1 MFPELNNPNFEE
13 LIFQHYQKI
22 SSKYDSLIS
31 SGNRCVFDKKSK
43 KTITLAQ
50 LFVHQFMNKIV
61 KNKDDNRGLLCWH
74 STGSGKTC
82 LATGA
87 MSSFR
92 SEENRKNIVYLTSV
106 DAKKAN
112 PPENFY
118 NCTKDFFPTFKKH
131 LDKKKSKDNKSIDSI
146 FNKNKIHFHTFATL
160 THHIGLAK
168 PNKKTDPNFLQ
179 DSLLIIDEIHQIF
192 KPLPNQKIEHDALK
206 QFLLNIN
213 DERLKNTKILIL
225 TATPGDNIKDILLL
239 LNMIRKKNSPEIIL
253 PDLNNE
259 DNIIKFGKDIRS
271 LVSYF
276 DASMDYTKF
285 PKLYEIPIHTTYMAD
300 ISKNV
305 KQNAKQNA
313 KNTKEEKQDKQ
324 FSKYLEKLK
333 EVKNDQKDYNQLMNK
348 NELNKFYRTLRK
360 YSNMLFNYVNDM
372 SINEFSSKLPYLF
385 EKIENNPNQKHYIY
399 SAFFEARGFGQSVI
413 GIGKLLKKHL
423 DYKEFTI
430 SQANQIKS
438 LKEIS
443 KQKRF
448 ILIGTTDLENKSDGE
463 INQELKKVKKLLDFY
478 NDPLNKKGE
487 YIQLLLAS
495 KKFNESIDLK
505 AVRHIHIF
513 EPLVSWIARK
523 QTLGR
528 AVRYCSHKD
537 LDKSEWN
544 VKLHEY
550 ISEKPH
556 NFTLL
561 QPEFLQNEINYIKE
575 NIDKQNRD
583 ILEYSNKNTSKRKTK
598 DSCDFKNYYK
608 NRIKRKKEILK
619 ELSKRELE
627 LTNLLENRNLEMID
641 NKVYETAKNKF
652 KELSILNKVIKEN
665 AIDCLL
671 FNEFHNKILDNS
683 EKIKCKN

>member
-1 MFPELNNPNFEE
+1 MFPELNNSNFEE
-13 LIFQHYQKI
+13 LIFEHYKKI
-22 SSKYDSLIS
+22 NHKYDSLIS
-31 SGNRCVFDKKSK
+31 SGNRCLFDKKSK

-50 LFVHQFMNKIV
+50 LFVHQFMNKLV
-61 KNKDDNRGLLCWH
+61 KNNDDNRGLLCWH

-87 MSSFR
+87 MSAFK
-92 SEENRKNIVYLTSV
+92 SEEDRQNIVYLTSV

-118 NCTKDFFPTFKKH
+118 NCTKDFFPTFKQH
-131 LDKKKSKDNKSIDSI
+131 LDKKKKDNKSIDSL

-168 PNKKTDPNFLQ
+168 PNKKTYPNFLQ
-179 DSLLIIDEIHQIF
+179 NSLLIIDEIHQIF
-192 KPLPNQKIEHDALK
+192 KPLPNQKLEHDALK
-206 QFLLNIN
+206 QFLLSIN
-213 DERLKNTKILIL
+213 DDRLKNTKILIL
-225 TATPGDNIKDILLL
+225 TATPGDNIKDILML

-253 PDLNNE
+253 PNLENQDSINKFSNE
-259 DNIIKFGKDIRS
+259 IRS

-285 PKLYEIPIHTTYMAD
+285 PKLYQIPIHTTFMAD
-300 ISKNV
+300 INKNV
-305 KQNAKQNA
+305 KQNS
-313 KNTKEEKQDKQ
+313 KNTKKDKQDKQ
-324 FSKYLEKLK
+324 FLKYLEKLK
-333 EVKNDQKDYNQLMNK
+333 EVSNDQKNYDELMNK

-385 EKIENNPNQKHYIY
+385 EKIENNPKQKHYIY

-430 SQANQIKS
+430 SQANQIKN
-438 LKEIS
+438 LKDL
-443 KQKRF
+443 QKANRF
-448 ILIGTTDLENKSDGE
+448 ILIGTTDLDKKTDNE

-478 NDPLNKKGE
+478 NDPLNKNGE

-537 LDKSEWN
+537 LDRSEWN

-575 NIDKQNRD
+575 NIDKQNKD
-583 ILEYSNKNTSKRKTK
+583 ILDYSNKNTSSKKTK
-598 DSCDFKNYYK
+598 DSCDLKDYYK

-619 ELSKRELE
+619 KLSKRENE
-627 LTNLLENRNLEMID
+627 LTNLLNNRNLEMID

-652 KELSILNKVIKEN
+652 KELSVLNKVIKEN

-671 FNEFHNKILDNS
+671 FNEFHNKILDNN
-683 EKIKCKN
+683 EKIKCKNY